1 MRAGHFLVEFEIRF
15 NDPHDARKEGNDFG
29 RRNRDRRD
37 PVANKHLHLRQQEFH
52 PFFVIQD
59 NIDQKAHNDNTVV
72 LARLVQTL
80 LVISLH
86 RANRVERH
94 QVVAIHVVYA
104 HSQSQRPTE
113 GLLEE
118 AQEREDDDLHG
129 GRAEVGSVD
138 DGEDVVVLG
147 HACGVGVKEPSDQQ
161 QGYE

>member
-1 MRAGHFLVEFEIRF
+1 M
-15 NDPHDARKEGNDFG
+15 
-29 RRNRDRRD
+29 
-37 PVANKHLHLRQQEFH
+37 
-52 PFFVIQD
+52 
-59 NIDQKAHNDNTVV
+59 V

-94 QVVAIHVVYA
+94 EVVAIHVVYT

-129 GRAEVGSVD
+129 GRADVGSVD
-138 DGEDVVVLG
+138 DGEDVVVLRY
-147 HACGVGVKEPSDQQ
+147 ACGVGVKEPSDQQ